1 MSLLCSCAVL
11 REEFWKPI
19 IDMLIQT
26 GMQAPT
32 HYPAFLATGAL
43 DSTRVISYYHSGA
56 WFIAWRCIYAEIVGS
71 RIEDRAI
78 DTEKALTRAVAMI
91 IGRLK
96 AYGGFWR
103 EWVNKSHNQ
112 RRPKQIPPKHREKR
126 LMRQEAD
133 GEYTIHAALL
143 ALAESTQ
150 PTSSSNRRP
159 T

>member
-1 MSLLCSCAVL
+1 MRSGAETQQEDAEV
-11 REEFWKPI
+11 EAA
-19 IDMLIQT
+19 QT
-26 GMQAPT
+26 PQHDRQRRQTDSHTVDFHMEDVE
-32 HYPAFLATGAL
+32 GAL
-43 DSTRVISYYHSGA
+43 DSACTLEES
-56 WFIAWRCIYAEIVGS
+56 
-71 RIEDRAI
+71 
-78 DTEKALTRAVAMI
+78 
-91 IGRLK
+91 GRLK